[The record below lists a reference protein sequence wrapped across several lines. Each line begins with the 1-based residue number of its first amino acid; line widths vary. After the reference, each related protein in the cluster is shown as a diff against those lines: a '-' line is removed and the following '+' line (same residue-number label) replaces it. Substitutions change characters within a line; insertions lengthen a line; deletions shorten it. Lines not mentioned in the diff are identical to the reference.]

1 MRQAHGNVY
10 VKILL
15 YRIIKINNLPVT
27 TENVLITTSVLFYE
41 QFLILCSHEI
51 YFRNKLILNCRIM

>member
-1 MRQAHGNVY
+1 MY

-41 QFLILCSHEI
+41 QFLILCRYEI
-51 YFRNKLILNCRIM
+51 YFRINNSFDI